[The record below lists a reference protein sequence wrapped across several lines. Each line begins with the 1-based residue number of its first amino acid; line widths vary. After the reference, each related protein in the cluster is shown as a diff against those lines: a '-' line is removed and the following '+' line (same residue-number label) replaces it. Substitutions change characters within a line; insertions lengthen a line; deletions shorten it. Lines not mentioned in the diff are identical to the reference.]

1 VRKGIDPINPPLEG
15 GSKHEVLRGGVK
27 LQHSPSPKFASR
39 EWRSQISTLPQGEGG
54 YGRRLLRA
62 FTAAALCACLPATAH
77 AIDVKTLPLAKG
89 QQVWFVSD
97 HTLPM
102 IALTVALPAGS
113 AYDPAGKPGLAS
125 FAADLLDEGAGKLN
139 SNAFQTALSNRAI
152 RLSVEPDRD
161 YLIVSLVTLSDNA
174 KDAFQL
180 LGTALASPRFDQD
193 AIARVRAQILSDLA
207 QDDQDP
213 ATVAA
218 KGFARAFFHDH
229 PYGHAVGGDEAGI
242 AAIGAP
248 DLKSFAATHWVGGGL
263 KIAVAGDVD
272 VATLSDL
279 LKSAF
284 GGLPLRTPASP
295 PLVTHE
301 GSPGIQVIPLPVPQ
315 PTVAFGL
322 PGLLRSDR
330 EFLPAYVA
338 NYILGGGGF
347 SSRLMSEVRVK
358 RGLTYDIST
367 SLEFNRK
374 AGFVL
379 GDVAS
384 KRGGVKDTI
393 GVIRD
398 TMRDF
403 AANGPTQKELDDAK
417 TYLTGSFPLAF
428 GSNVGIAAQ
437 LNAFQRTGLAVDYV
451 QKRNALIAA
460 VTLDQVTHAAKRLF
474 NPAKLT
480 IVVAGSLGE
489 AVPVPKPAATAP
501 LPPKPAA
508 AKAATAAPHAV
519 PGPHH

>member
-1 VRKGIDPINPPLEG
+1 VRARGICGKRALIVALLATLF
-15 GSKHEVLRGGVK
+15 S
-27 LQHSPSPKFASR
+27 AS
-39 EWRSQISTLPQGEGG
+39 S
-54 YGRRLLRA
+54 
-62 FTAAALCACLPATAH
+62 AH
-77 AIDVKTLPLAKG
+77 AVDVKTLTLARG

-113 AYDPAGKPGLAS
+113 AYDPPGKPGLAS

-152 RLSVEPDRD
+152 RLSVSPDRD

-174 KDAFQL
+174 RDAFQL

-193 AIARVRAQILSDLA
+193 AIARVRAQILSGMA

-213 ATVAA
+213 STVAA

-229 PYGHAVGGDEAGI
+229 PYGHPVGGDEAGI
-242 AAIGAP
+242 AAIDAAA
-248 DLKSFAATHWVGGGL
+248 LKGFAATHWVGGGL
-263 KIAVAGDVD
+263 KVAVAGDVD
-272 VATLSDL
+272 AATLGEL

-284 GGLPLRTPASP
+284 GDLPLRTPSLLP
-295 PLVTHE
+295 PVFHE
-301 GSPGIQVIPLPVPQ
+301 GTPGVQVIPMPVPQ
-315 PTVAFGL
+315 PTAVFGL

-330 EFLPAYVA
+330 EFVPAYVA

-347 SSRLMSEVRVK
+347 SSRLMNEVRVK

-374 AGFVL
+374 AGFML

-398 TMRDF
+398 TLRDF

-437 LNAFQRTGLAVDYV
+437 LNAFQRAGLTVDYV
-451 QKRNALIAA
+451 QKRNALINA
-460 VTLDQVTHAAKRLF
+460 VTLDQVAHAAKRLF

-489 AVPVPKPAATAP
+489 AVATPNPPSAAPLKSPPLKTAP
-501 LPPKPAA
+501 GA
-508 AKAATAAPHAV
+508 